1 MAGVKIRFTMNQQ
14 EFRNMTTTGTIAQA
28 TWRAAG
34 KVRDDAK
41 RELTSQGRIDTGLLR
56 QSVVGRRVRTGRT
69 GAWYEVGSDLDYA
82 WFQHEGTKDHGPV
95 RARLLR
101 FKPKGSGAFVFAKR
115 VRGVTASKFL
125 TKALSRLSIGDFHY
139 P

>member
-1 MAGVKIRFTMNQQ
+1 MPGVRVRFTMNKQ
-14 EFRNMTTTGTIAQA
+14 EFRRMTETGTIAQA

-41 RELTSQGRIDTGLLR
+41 RELTTQGRINTGRLR
-56 QSVVGRRVRTGRT
+56 QSVVGRRVRSGRP
-69 GAWYEVGSDLDYA
+69 GIWYEVGSPLDYA
-82 WFQHEGTKDHGPV
+82 LYQHEGTRDHGPV

-101 FKPKGSGAFVFAKR
+101 FKPKGGSTFVFAR
-115 VRGVTASKFL
+115 WVRGVTPSKFL
-125 TKALSRLSIGDFHY
+125 TKALTRLTVNDFH

>member
-14 EFRNMTTTGTIAQA
+14 EFRRMTETGSIAQA

-41 RELTSQGRIDTGLLR
+41 RELTSQGRIDTGLGR
-56 QSVVGRRVRTGRT
+56 QSIVGRRVRNGRT
-69 GAWYEVGSDLDYA
+69 GVWYEVGTDLLYMF
-82 WFQHEGTKDHGPV
+82 FQHEGTRDHGPV
-95 RARLLR
+95 RARRLR
-101 FKPKGSGAFVFAKR
+101 FKPKGSSAFVFAKR
-115 VRGVTASKFL
+115 VKGVKPSKFL
-125 TKALSRLSIGDFHY
+125 TKALARLTPGDFRY